1 MGDISVTWQDGLPD
15 DPLESAQIMQI
26 RTGGKATISQ
36 YSAIQ
41 QLDGRT
47 DDDIEAEL
55 GLIRQDDEVML
66 NGTGAVG
73 DQSGEYEPDASPDSG
88 EAGEA

>member
-1 MGDISVTWQDGLPD
+1 M
-15 DPLESAQIMQI
+15 ESAQIMQI

-55 GLIRQDDEVML
+55 DLIRQDDEVML

>member
-1 MGDISVTWQDGLPD
+1 MGDISITWKDGLPD
-15 DPLESAQIMQI
+15 DPKESAEIMQI
-26 RTGGKATISQ
+26 RTGNKATISQ

-41 QLDGRT
+41 MLDGRT
-47 DDDIEAEL
+47 DPDTAAEL
-55 GLIRQDDEVML
+55 DLIRQDDEVML

>member
-1 MGDISVTWQDGLPD
+1 M
-15 DPLESAQIMQI
+15 
-26 RTGGKATISQ
+26 
-36 YSAIQ
+36 
-41 QLDGRT
+41 LDGRT
-47 DDDIEAEL
+47 DPDTAAEL
-55 GLIRQDDEVML
+55 DLIRQDDEVML